1 VVSRSTEVVQG
12 GDANQRLEASRLMDL
27 NPRTQD
33 IYFAVAALATAPC
46 ALGGLWLRGWSGPRR
61 DAVLALTE
69 KFLQAAYHA
78 KPLRIAHH
86 TQAEQLHDGLDLTS
100 TLHAGQPVVQPGL
113 IQRANGGVILLAMA
127 ERASRALQSQLAV
140 SLDERAFGL
149 VACDESLPEE
159 AGLMS
164 ALTDRLGLGLD
175 LRNEEGLWPVAEGLT
190 ESPIVDYLVRSIPK
204 AAKVW
209 QCVTLNEDALKALTI
224 AAGQLGLDSMRP
236 VFQATATTRIAA
248 ALQGRT
254 DVNDKDLAFAV
265 RLCLLP
271 RATRLPSQSSSEVND
286 ETDAQAQAEE
296 DAQAE
301 RDLQNDDESMNNELD
316 DHDSQPESTT
326 PMEAQGMPD
335 ASGDR
340 LVEAALASLPRDLL
354 LKLAAS
360 LVGSHGK
367 SAGQSGAGA
376 ESSAGRGRGR
386 PVGAV
391 ARKPR
396 SGERLHLLATIRRAA
411 PFQRIRRIESERPNS
426 SSTRILLR
434 PDDLHVWR
442 EKKRRGT
449 TTVFVV
455 DASGS
460 MALQRLSEAKGAVEL
475 LLADCYV
482 RRDRV
487 ALVSFRGTGADLLL
501 APTRSL
507 VAAKRALQGLPGGGG
522 SPIAAGFEAAARL
535 VHSLRREGD
544 NTVLVVLTDGKANL
558 SRDGKPGREQA
569 SLEAKSLARQLAVL
583 ADKRLLI
590 DTSVRSEP
598 MANELAKALDAVYL
612 PMPFAQAKAV
622 ADVVKASV

>member
-1 VVSRSTEVVQG
+1 
-12 GDANQRLEASRLMDL
+12 M
-27 NPRTQD
+27 
-33 IYFAVAALATAPC
+33 
-46 ALGGLWLRGWSGPRR
+46 
-61 DAVLALTE
+61 
-69 KFLQAAYHA
+69 
-78 KPLRIAHH
+78 
-86 TQAEQLHDGLDLTS
+86 
-100 TLHAGQPVVQPGL
+100 
-113 IQRANGGVILLAMA
+113 
-127 ERASRALQSQLAV
+127 
-140 SLDERAFGL
+140 
-149 VACDESLPEE
+149 
-159 AGLMS
+159 
-164 ALTDRLGLGLD
+164 
-175 LRNEEGLWPVAEGLT
+175 
-190 ESPIVDYLVRSIPK
+190 
-204 AAKVW
+204 
-209 QCVTLNEDALKALTI
+209 
-224 AAGQLGLDSMRP
+224 
-236 VFQATATTRIAA
+236 
-248 ALQGRT
+248 
-254 DVNDKDLAFAV
+254 
-265 RLCLLP
+265 
-271 RATRLPSQSSSEVND
+271 
-286 ETDAQAQAEE
+286 
-296 DAQAE
+296 
-301 RDLQNDDESMNNELD
+301 
-316 DHDSQPESTT
+316 
-326 PMEAQGMPD
+326 
-335 ASGDR
+335 
-340 LVEAALASLPRDLL
+340 ASLPRDLL

>member
-1 VVSRSTEVVQG
+1 MVSRSTEVVQG
-12 GDANQRLEASRLMDL
+12 GDAYQRLEADCPMDGNL
-27 NPRTQD
+27 RTED
-33 IYFAVAALATAPC
+33 IYFAVAALAAAPC
-46 ALGGLWLRGWSGPRR
+46 ALGGLWLRGWAGPRR
-61 DAVLALTE
+61 DAVLALAE
-69 KFLQAAYHA
+69 KFLQAAHHA
-78 KPLRIAHH
+78 KLLRIAHH
-86 TQAEQLHDGLDLTS
+86 TQAEQLYEGLDLTN
-100 TLHAGQPVVQPGL
+100 TLHVGQLVVRPGL
-113 IQRANGGVILLAMA
+113 IQRANGGVIQLAMA
-127 ERASRALQSQLAV
+127 ERASRALQSQLTV
-140 SLDERAFGL
+140 SLDVQDFAL
-149 VACDESLPEE
+149 LACDESLPEE
-159 AGLMS
+159 AGLMP

-175 LRNEEGLWPVAEGLT
+175 LRNEEGLWPAAEALM
-190 ESPIVDYLVRSIPK
+190 ESPLAEYLVRSIPK
-204 AAKVW
+204 AGTAWKGVA
-209 QCVTLNEDALKALTI
+209 LNEEVLKALTI

-236 VFQATATTRIAA
+236 VFQAANSARIVA
-248 ALQGRT
+248 ALQGRSKV
-254 DVNDKDLAFAV
+254 DHDDLASAV

-271 RATRLPSQSSSEVND
+271 RATRLPSQSSSEVSD
-286 ETDAQAQAEE
+286 KSASQAEE

-301 RDLQNDDESMNNELD
+301 RDLPNDDESMSDELD
-316 DHDSQPESTT
+316 GHDSQPESTR
-326 PMEAQGMPD
+326 PMEGQGMPD

-340 LVEAALASLPRDLL
+340 IVEAALASLPPDLL

-386 PVGAV
+386 PVGAI

-396 SGERLHLLATIRRAA
+396 PGERLNLLATLRRAA
-411 PFQRIRRIESERPNS
+411 PFQRIRHMERVRPKS

-434 PDDLHVWR
+434 ADDLHVWR

-590 DTSVRSEP
+590 DTSVRSEA
-598 MANELAKALDAVYL
+598 MAHELAKALDAVYL

-622 ADVVKASV
+622 ADVVKATV

>member
-1 VVSRSTEVVQG
+1 MSQSTEVVQG
-12 GDANQRLEASRLMDL
+12 GDAYQRLEADHPMDGNSR
-27 NPRTQD
+27 TED
-33 IYFAVAALATAPC
+33 IYFAVAALAAAPC
-46 ALGGLWLRGWSGPRR
+46 ALGGLWLRGWAGPRR
-61 DAVLALTE
+61 DAVLALAE
-69 KFLQAAYHA
+69 KFIQAAHHA

-86 TQAEQLHDGLDLTS
+86 TEAEQLHDGLDLTS
-100 TLHAGQPVVQPGL
+100 TLHVGHPVVRPGL
-113 IQRANGGVILLAMA
+113 IQRASGGVIQLAMA
-127 ERASRALQSQLAV
+127 ERASRALQSQLTV
-140 SLDERAFGL
+140 FLDVQDFAL
-149 VACDESLPEE
+149 LACDESLPEE
-159 AGLMS
+159 AGLMP

-175 LRNEEGLWPVAEGLT
+175 LRNEEGLWPSAGVLT
-190 ESPIVDYLVRSIPK
+190 ESPLAEYLVRSIPK
-204 AAKVW
+204 AGKAW
-209 QCVTLNEDALKALTI
+209 QGVALNEDVLKALTI

-236 VFQATATTRIAA
+236 VFQAANSARIVA
-248 ALQGRT
+248 ALQGRSKV
-254 DVNDKDLAFAV
+254 DHDDLASAV

-271 RATRLPSQSSSEVND
+271 RATRLPSQSSSEVGD
-286 ETDAQAQAEE
+286 KSDSQAEE

-301 RDLQNDDESMNNELD
+301 RDLPTDYESMSDELD
-316 DHDSQPESTT
+316 GHDSQPESTG
-326 PMEAQGMPD
+326 PMEGQGMPD

-340 LVEAALASLPRDLL
+340 IVEAALASLPPDLL

-367 SAGQSGAGA
+367 STGQSGAGA

-386 PVGAV
+386 PIGAI

-396 SGERLHLLATIRRAA
+396 SGERLHLLATLRRAA
-411 PFQRIRRIESERPNS
+411 PFQRIRQMERVRPNS

-434 PDDLHVWR
+434 ADDLHVWR

-590 DTSVRSEP
+590 DTSVRSEA